1 MVNNSLSD
9 FIFCVETKGRIG
21 LICGTLFLFIENT
34 IQGGERMLE
43 INPLALVQIKAI
55 LTAVLGSAIL
65 AFTFY
70 LKRPEGEPWDNE
82 KFFKT
87 MAIAV
92 IVGFV
97 AGWLNI
103 SPQSAQD
110 WLTQTGYMTL
120 IVFAVDNLWKWIK
133 KRYFP
138 EAISDVK

>member
-1 MVNNSLSD
+1 
-9 FIFCVETKGRIG
+9 
-21 LICGTLFLFIENT
+21 
-34 IQGGERMLE
+34 MLE

-55 LTAVLGSAIL
+55 LTAVIGSAVL

-110 WLTQTGYMTL
+110 LLTQAGYMTL

-138 EAISDVK
+138 VKSSA